1 MTEVESEPKASGLHP
16 DIPSTTLDFSPH
28 GFDDTA
34 TRNDEKVKKKDFMK
48 VSFTSFLF

>member
-1 MTEVESEPKASGLHP
+1 MTEVELEPISSGLHP
-16 DIPSTTLDFSPH
+16 DIPSTTLHIFFH

-34 TRNDEKVKKKDFMK
+34 IRNDEKVKKKAFMK